1 MLSVPELQSNNL
13 LLFFNLQ
20 KIYIFILLIE
30 IKLKDCIK

>member
-1 MLSVPELQSNNL
+1 MLSVPEFQSNNL

-20 KIYIFILLIE
+20 KIYILLIE

>member
-1 MLSVPELQSNNL
+1 MLSVPELQSNDL

-20 KIYIFILLIE
+20 KIYILLIE